1 MHLPVTLHMN
11 GQKVETIALID
22 SGAIG
27 IFIDLVFAK
36 EHNLQICNLWTEIAV
51 MNVDGMKNQDGSIR
65 EYVTANLEVKGRQK
79 DTQFLVTA
87 LGTQKVILG
96 YPWLVEANPK
106 IDWREQKFSWWK
118 ETPKVNIYEIMLEI
132 QRQVEEDLYDLDN
145 ELVIAFVQ
153 GKPGNEHELTD
164 EWIER
169 QLDPLV
175 IQSVTFEEKS
185 MNVTEQWIQDKMT
198 KSQYLKNVEREQKRG
213 KKPEDLVPKEFHDF
227 LSTVFSERPI
237 GTLPTRK
244 PYDHAIDL
252 KPDFKPVIQKPF
264 RLDQKQNEAVRTFI
278 QENINKGF
286 IRPSHSPQT
295 STLFFVSKEDG
306 KSHLVQ
312 DYHYL
317 NSQTICNGYPLPR
330 IDKLINNLCEYDCYI
345 KMDIH
350 WGYKN
355 VCIKEGDEWKAAFS
369 CCEGSFEPLV
379 MFFGL
384 TNSPAT
390 FQAMMNDI
398 FSQELIQRWLKI
410 YMDDLLICG

>member
-11 GQKVETIALID
+11 GRKVETIALVD
-22 SGAIG
+22 SGATG
-27 IFIDLVFAK
+27 IFIDRVFAK
-36 EHNLQICNLWTEIAV
+36 EHNFRIRNLWKEIAV
-51 MNVDGMKNQDGSIR
+51 MNVDGTKNQDGSIR

-106 IDWREQKFSWWK
+106 INWREQKFSWWE
-118 ETPKVNIYEIMLEI
+118 ETPKVNIYEIVLEI
-132 QRQVEEDLYDLDN
+132 QHQVEKDLYDLDD
-145 ELVIAFVQ
+145 ELIIAFVQ

-185 MNVTEQWIQDKMT
+185 TNVTEQWIQDKMT

-278 QENINKGF
+278 QENLDKGF
-286 IRPSHSPQT
+286 IRHSHSLQI
-295 STLFFVSKEDG
+295 STLFFVPKEDG
-306 KSHLVQ
+306 KPRPTGL
-312 DYHYL
+312 
-317 NSQTICNGYPLPR
+317 PL
-330 IDKLINNLCEYDCYI
+330 
-345 KMDIH
+345 
-350 WGYKN
+350 
-355 VCIKEGDEWKAAFS
+355 F
-369 CCEGSFEPLV
+369 
-379 MFFGL
+379 
-384 TNSPAT
+384 
-390 FQAMMNDI
+390 
-398 FSQELIQRWLKI
+398 
-410 YMDDLLICG
+410 